1 MLEIVDKI
9 PVILNA
15 LPYILQ
21 GSVVTLITVIGSLA
35 LGFCIGLPLAV
46 LQVYGPS
53 FIRRLIG
60 VYVWFFRGMPILLL
74 LFLFYFGLFEVIG
87 LNLSTITESC
97 LVLGM
102 ASAAYQSQI
111 FRGSIETLPVGQFRA
126 ARALGMNDGQAI
138 RHIVLPQALRL
149 SIPGWSNEFS
159 ILLKDSAL
167 CFVLGT
173 PEIMARTHFVASR
186 TYEHLPLYITA
197 GLLYFGIT
205 LVGVHIVKKLGGKT
219 ILNDVSLDVHKGDV
233 KVVIGPSGAGKSTF
247 LQCLNYLLPPDS
259 GDIWLEGKK
268 VNARDTR
275 ELCALRQ
282 QVGMIFQDFNLF
294 DHLTAEENVSIALR
308 KVMGC
313 NKAEARNRALTEL
326 SRVGLAKRAALYPA
340 QLSGGQKQRVAIARA
355 LAMDP
360 KVMLLDEPTSALD
373 PELVGEVLSVIRDLA
388 DGGMTMIMATHQMD
402 FARALATDILFMEQ
416 GKIIEQGAPDVLLA
430 PGSGTRTSD
439 FCGKLFDL
447 RGTEKS
453 DEPTVSELLTGDL
466 SHDITDDG
474 SESSMIPDAPKKD

>member
-1 MLEIVDKI
+1 MKNYLKLSAWLFLIPALMFSSCKDDDKSDGDPLLAPRNLVGLAGDGQGILNWDAPLSGEVKEYSVTWTPGNGSATVSGMAYTATGLTNDTEYTFSVKAVYASGSSDALTVKKTPKTEAINYTACTDVAAQAGYKAITLTWAVPEIVPKAELSGYTI
-9 PVILNA
+9 TVAPGEMVAIVGQSGSGKTTLLN
-15 LPYILQ
+15 LIGGIEHPTS
-21 GSVVTLITVIGSLA
+21 GSVEVGGVDICSADDETLSG
-35 LGFCIGLPLAV
+35 
-46 LQVYGPS
+46 
-53 FIRRLIG
+53 IRR
-60 VYVWFFRGMPILLL
+60 R
-74 LFLFYFGLFEVIG
+74 
-87 LNLSTITESC
+87 
-97 LVLGM
+97 
-102 ASAAYQSQI
+102 
-111 FRGSIETLPVGQFRA
+111 
-126 ARALGMNDGQAI
+126 
-138 RHIVLPQALRL
+138 
-149 SIPGWSNEFS
+149 
-159 ILLKDSAL
+159 
-167 CFVLGT
+167 
-173 PEIMARTHFVASR
+173 
-186 TYEHLPLYITA
+186 
-197 GLLYFGIT
+197 
-205 LVGVHIVKKLGGKT
+205 KLG
-219 ILNDVSLDVHKGDV
+219 
-233 KVVIGPSGAGKSTF
+233 
-247 LQCLNYLLPPDS
+247 Y
-259 GDIWLEGKK
+259 
-268 VNARDTR
+268 
-275 ELCALRQ
+275 
-282 QVGMIFQDFNLF
+282 IFQDFNLF